1 MFGRDQKSANDEPQE
16 GVERKKEDEDSSN
29 GSGEGGAAKGG
40 EDANKGDDDD
50 DLDDDDEGA
59 PPGVELGEM
68 EKGEEARLDFIV
80 QMPTKEAISNDCES
94 SVVGRPSCTKL
105 KPLGE
110 CGGRKVC
117 YLSLSLS
124 LSLSVSGAASRHSF
138 LFLLISRLFLFIPS
152 PREPNPN
159 NNTRTTNLNRPF
171 GGDVPR
177 VVLRHG
183 RPRALLPRAAERTRT
198 PPGAHRGGRLARRRL
213 PHLPSA

>member
-80 QMPTKEAISNDCES
+80 QMPTKEAISKLIS
-94 SVVGRPSCTKL
+94 SSGGNAGNSVATVGRVLDIPVEVYVPETTMELMVSKL
-105 KPLGE
+105 KA
-110 CGGRKVC
+110 K
-117 YLSLSLS
+117 
-124 LSLSVSGAASRHSF
+124 GAA
-138 LFLLISRLFLFIPS
+138 
-152 PREPNPN
+152 
-159 NNTRTTNLNRPF
+159 TNVITSNRP
-171 GGDVPR
+171 GGSNDFPN
-177 VVLRHG
+177 G
-183 RPRALLPRAAERTRT
+183 
-198 PPGAHRGGRLARRRL
+198 
-213 PHLPSA
+213 